1 MFKQKIINQIHIQ
14 KEVINAWL
22 CMLMDIYKDKGLCPE
37 EEKITI
43 KEKFL
48 ACARGRFIIEDPDL
62 KYIDDKIELMF
73 L

>member
-1 MFKQKIINQIHIQ
+1 MFEQKIINQIHIQ
-14 KEVINAWL
+14 KEVINTWL
-22 CMLMDIYKDKGLCPE
+22 CMLMDIHKGKGLCVE

-48 ACARGRFIIEDPDL
+48 ACARDRFIIEDPDL
-62 KYIDDKIELMF
+62 RYIDDRIELIF